1 MPEGFTHAPQ
11 WGLTVGLL
19 GKVFIFGAIASFLVA
34 AVAAASKRERFT
46 KIETW
51 MGAVFTALAMGAL
64 IALLMGRQ
72 YEFRYVWQN
81 TSNEMPEI
89 YRFAAAWA
97 SQEGSFLLWA
107 VTSACIAAIVA
118 PFTGVNRRWF
128 TIISSLA
135 LVFMLGILA
144 YESPFVIHPELLEAR
159 HDGAILMPP
168 DGRGLNPILMN
179 YWMAIHPWV
188 IFIGFGSLLSSFSWA
203 GASIIRRD
211 AVSWLK
217 PARPFALF
225 SMTMLGAGLL
235 MGGLW
240 AYETLGWG
248 GFWAWDPV
256 ENVSLVPFLAA
267 VALIHGM
274 YLQSHRGAWARWNL
288 FFGILPFA
296 WFVYGTYL
304 TRSGAL
310 VNISVHSFAEMNQ
323 GAHGILLA
331 MVCLIWASVVIGA
344 VVAFSSRSLAV
355 PDIKPEGA
363 RGVGMKIGVIIMYS
377 IALMASFGM
386 SLPFFAAL
394 FAFETK
400 IVEQD
405 RYNQIVA
412 WPFIPAMLLMAIVP
426 FMGWTKRPAR
436 STAVSNALMISV
448 IFAAISVYW
457 LVTNGMTVV
466 EGEKLP
472 FFRLALYYFLMWVT
486 LFAICA
492 NGYRIYERVRART
505 WHIGPYITHAGVS
518 LLLLGLIVSR
528 SFEKTERSVAST
540 TQPATFTLAPG
551 KNYLAQLDPNWAKT
565 FMTNEFAKPDHKLRF
580 TLLHIDDSKQA
591 SFNPIFYFS
600 ERAGNWIAM
609 PYIMRAPL
617 YDLYFFVTGIVA
629 DYGKLE
635 LKPGE
640 TKETSGFSVT
650 FVKPTMIGEPGT
662 PGTKFGAELIIRNEG
677 REKTVTPMI
686 VLGEGGRIERPF
698 ENVFEDLNVVLES
711 LDATTKTAGV
721 SLFLPEPFFAAELF
735 YKPLTIL
742 VWIGAGMMTL
752 GGFMTANRRRL
763 DAKRLQEEA
772 DATDSTSQG

>member
-19 GKVFIFGAIASFLVA
+19 GKVFIFSAIASFLFA
-34 AVAAASKRERFT
+34 AIGAICRWDRLSKLG
-46 KIETW
+46 TW
-51 MGAVFTALAMGAL
+51 FGAVFTLLAMGAL

-81 TSNEMPEI
+81 TRNDMPEI

-107 VTSACIAAIVA
+107 VTSSTLAAIVA
-118 PFTGVNRRWF
+118 PFTGINRRWF
-128 TIISSLA
+128 TMIASLA
-135 LVFMLGILA
+135 LVFMLAILA
-144 YESPFVIHPELLEAR
+144 YESPFVIHPELLEAE
-159 HDGAILMPP
+159 HAGAILMPT

-188 IFIGFGSLLSSFSWA
+188 IFIGFGSLLSLFAWA
-203 GASIIRRD
+203 GASIVRRD
-211 AVSWLK
+211 AVSWIK
-217 PARPFALF
+217 PARPWALF
-225 SMTMLGAGLL
+225 SMTMLGVGLM

-267 VALIHGM
+267 VALVHGM
-274 YLQSHRGAWARWNL
+274 YLQSHRGVWARWNL
-288 FFGILPFA
+288 FFGVLPFA

-310 VNISVHSFAEMNQ
+310 VNVSVHSFAEMNQ
-323 GAHGILLA
+323 GAHGVLLA
-331 MVCLIWASVVIGA
+331 MVCSVWALVLIGA
-344 VVAFSSRSLAV
+344 VVGFSSRSMIV
-355 PDIKPEGA
+355 PDVKPDGA
-363 RGVGMKIGVIIMYS
+363 RGFGMKIGVLIMYS
-377 IALMASFGM
+377 IGLMAAFGM

-394 FAFETK
+394 FHFETK
-400 IVEQD
+400 IVEQE
-405 RYNQIVA
+405 RYNAIVV

-426 FMGWTKRPAR
+426 FMGWTKKLGRP
-436 STAVSNALMISV
+436 SAVSNALMISV
-448 IFAAISVYW
+448 ILSAACVFW
-457 LVTNGMTVV
+457 LVWNGMTIV

-472 FFRLALYYFLMWVT
+472 FWKLALYYFLMWVT

-492 NGYRIYERVRART
+492 NGYRIYERVRAKT
-505 WHIGPYITHAGVS
+505 WHIGPYVTHAGVS

-528 SFEKTERSVAST
+528 AFEKNERSVAST

-551 KNYLAQLDPNWAKT
+551 KNYLAQLDPNWAET
-565 FMTNEFAKPDHKLRF
+565 FMTDDFAKPDHKLHF
-580 TLLHIDDSKQA
+580 TLLHIDGSKQA
-591 SFNPIFYFS
+591 SFSPIFYFS
-600 ERAGNWIAM
+600 ERDGNWIAM
-609 PYIMRAPL
+609 PHIMRTPL
-617 YDLYFFVTGIVA
+617 YDLYFFVTGIIA

-640 TKETSGFSVT
+640 TKEASGFRVT
-650 FVKPTMIGEPGT
+650 FVRPTMSGQPGT
-662 PGTKFGAELIIRNEG
+662 PGTKFGAELVIRSEG
-677 REKTVTPMI
+677 RERTVTPTM
-686 VLGEGGRIERPF
+686 VLGEGGRVEKPLER
-698 ENVFEDLNVVLES
+698 VFDDLNVVLEG
-711 LDATTKTAGV
+711 LDATTKTARI
-721 SLFLPEPFFAAELF
+721 SLFLPDPFFGAELF
-735 YKPLTIL
+735 YKPFTIL

-763 DAKRLQEEA
+763 DAKRLQQEA
-772 DATDSTSQG
+772 DATDSTPES